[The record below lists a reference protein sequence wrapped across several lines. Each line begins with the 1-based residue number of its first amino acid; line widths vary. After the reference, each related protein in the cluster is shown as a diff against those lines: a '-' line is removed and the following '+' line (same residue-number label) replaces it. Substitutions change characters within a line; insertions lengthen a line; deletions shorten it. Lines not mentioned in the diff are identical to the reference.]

1 MKELELQ
8 ENLFSKFKALSGY
21 FPCFITFTESY
32 SKEVCEY
39 LEKCHIKYLCYNG
52 LDYDGIYKYFIRI
65 LD

>member
-8 ENLFSKFKALSGY
+8 ENLFNKFKALDGQ
-21 FPCFITFTESY
+21 FPCFITFNESY
-32 SKEVCEY
+32 SKEVCKY
-39 LEKCHIKYLCYNG
+39 LEKCHIEYFCYNE